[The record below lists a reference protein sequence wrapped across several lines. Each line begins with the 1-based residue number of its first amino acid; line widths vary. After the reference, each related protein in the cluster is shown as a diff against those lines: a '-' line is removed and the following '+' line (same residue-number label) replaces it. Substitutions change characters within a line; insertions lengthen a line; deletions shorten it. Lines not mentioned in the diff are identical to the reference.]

1 MTLITIVVT
10 ISTQKLSMIGLNGM
24 VIRTLLLTVTESD
37 LSSSDAALRILF
49 VEEEELLE
57 IGIIRFWS
65 V

>member
-1 MTLITIVVT
+1 
-10 ISTQKLSMIGLNGM
+10 M

-57 IGIIRFWS
+57 IGMIRFWS